1 MGVIMKLTGW
11 RGNKTIFLWNRGIRW
26 SMVFVCLLWIWGWVP
41 APCEAQ
47 PAPNKIIIDN
57 QSGQNAVVKLVGPT
71 KLVVKVP
78 KQHKKSVRAAQGE
91 YFILVRYGDSDKE
104 FTYTKSDSFAVTQ
117 PEDRYSIITFTL
129 YRTKGGDFNVTPA
142 SEEEFEN
149 AGFSA
154 TEPNASP

>member
-1 MGVIMKLTGW
+1 MKLTAN
-11 RGNKTIFLWNRGIRW
+11 RGNETNFLRDGGIRLPI
-26 SMVFVCLLWIWGWVP
+26 VVVCLLWIEVWVP
-41 APCEAQ
+41 PPCDAQ

-78 KQHKKSVRAAQGE
+78 KQHKKSVRAAKGE
-91 YFILVRYGDSDKE
+91 YFILVRYGDSAKE

-117 PEDRYSIITFTL
+117 PEDQYSIITFTL
-129 YRTKGGDFNVTPA
+129 YRTRGGDFNVTSA

-149 AGFSA
+149 AELSA
-154 TEPNASP
+154 TDTNSSP